1 MYMCNR
7 WFSRGALDIYQCFIV
22 NVTNCVFEDNGFVGV
37 TKFGY
42 QYRGHAGGLSVGKY
56 TSSVDWVLSCN
67 ILCSLLIALFNCLYP
82 SK

>member
-1 MYMCNR
+1 MYSNARSSLIAQHFVFVDLIKSNGFNNDVSVNR

-22 NVTNCVFEDNGFVGV
+22 TVTNCVFEDNGFVGV

-56 TSSVDWVLSCN
+56 
-67 ILCSLLIALFNCLYP
+67 
-82 SK
+82 